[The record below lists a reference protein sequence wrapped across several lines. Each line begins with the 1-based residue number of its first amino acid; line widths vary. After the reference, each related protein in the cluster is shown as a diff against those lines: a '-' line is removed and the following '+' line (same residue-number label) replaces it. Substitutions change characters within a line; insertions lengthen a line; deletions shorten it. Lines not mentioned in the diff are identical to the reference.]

1 MGARRLAPPTTINL
15 LSVLTTTRPDA
26 TTTSLRCHHGRPS
39 SYSPATN
46 QPPATQSFK
55 SDAES
60 LPSKVTTVLSAA
72 TPSTME
78 AESTTPHH
86 TLHQGG
92 YPRRSTMRCNPC
104 HGGRPCH
111 HAKAPHPRQR
121 RSRRRR
127 SLHLAE
133 NTAVSHPR
141 SSSERAVRSTLQQPR
156 SNGLGHGSAA
166 EPARMPAH
174 GEDFTELPAMR
185 GERDEGRT
193 LGETEK
199 NRH

>member
-1 MGARRLAPPTTINL
+1 MVDRPRIAPP
-15 LSVLTTTRPDA
+15 P
-26 TTTSLRCHHGRPS
+26 TSRQHGHTKLQVRCRISAEQGDYGPERCYALHHGSR
-39 SYSPATN
+39 
-46 QPPATQSFK
+46 K
-55 SDAES
+55 
-60 LPSKVTTVLSAA
+60 
-72 TPSTME
+72 
-78 AESTTPHH
+78 HH
-86 TLHQGG
+86 T
-92 YPRRSTMRCNPC
+92 
-104 HGGRPCH
+104 
-111 HAKAPHPRQR
+111 APHTSSRWISSPVHNALQPLSWGPPMPPREGPTPRQR